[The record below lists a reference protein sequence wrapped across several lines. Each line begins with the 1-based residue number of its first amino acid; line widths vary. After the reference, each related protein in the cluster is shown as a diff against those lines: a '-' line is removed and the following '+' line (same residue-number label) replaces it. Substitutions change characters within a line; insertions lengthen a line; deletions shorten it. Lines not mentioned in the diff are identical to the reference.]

1 LAHAELDGQ
10 RYEYKDIFKFVAA
23 TVHAP
28 EPVCQLPN
36 ADLVALR
43 TAQVIEPDPMD
54 VPISLGHRALLTNH
68 ESPIALAYPATH
80 RNSLRYTSAPFSL
93 ESSEPMIRDQDML
106 DNLLATLDRFVTE
119 DLIPREREVVETGAI
134 PADVAKAMRE
144 MGLFGLTLPEA
155 YGGMGLTMEEEVAV
169 AFSLGRTSPAFRS
182 LIGSNN
188 GIGSLGIVTVGTE
201 EQKQTYL
208 PKLASGDLIGSF
220 ALTEPSSGSDSAAL
234 KTRADRQ
241 GDYYVLNGS
250 KRFIT
255 NAPHAGIFT
264 VFARTDQS
272 KAGSAGISAFLV
284 ERNAP
289 GLSLGAIDKKM
300 GQAGSVTCDVMFEN
314 CKVPA
319 SALLGKE
326 NEGFKIAMRTLDR
339 GRLHI
344 AAISVGAADRL
355 IDESVRFASE
365 RKQFG
370 EPIANFQLIQAML
383 ADSKTEAYAARCM
396 IVDAARKRDTGI
408 DITLEASASKLFAT
422 EMVGRVAD
430 RAVQIH
436 GGSGYIQE
444 YAVERFYRDVRL
456 FRLYEGTSQIQQ
468 LVIAK
473 RMLKD
478 FQK

>member
-1 LAHAELDGQ
+1 
-10 RYEYKDIFKFVAA
+10 
-23 TVHAP
+23 
-28 EPVCQLPN
+28 
-36 ADLVALR
+36 
-43 TAQVIEPDPMD
+43 
-54 VPISLGHRALLTNH
+54 
-68 ESPIALAYPATH
+68 
-80 RNSLRYTSAPFSL
+80 
-93 ESSEPMIRDQDML
+93 MIRDQEML
-106 DNLLATLDRFVTE
+106 DNLLSTLDRFVNE
-119 DLIPREREVVETGAI
+119 QLIPREKEVMETNAI
-134 PADVAKAMRE
+134 PKDIADAMRD
-144 MGLFGLTLPEA
+144 MGLFGLTLPEE
-155 YGGMGLTMEEEVAV
+155 YGGMGLTMEEEVMV

-182 LIGSNN
+182 LIGTNN
-188 GIGSLGIVTVGTE
+188 GIGTLGLVSQGTT
-201 EQKQTYL
+201 EQKQKYL
-208 PKLASGDLIGSF
+208 SKLASGELIASF
-220 ALTEPSSGSDSAAL
+220 ALTEPSVGSDSGSV
-234 KTRADRQ
+234 KTRADKQ
-241 GDYYVLNGS
+241 GDHYVLNGT

-255 NAPHAGIFT
+255 NAPNAGLFT

-272 KAGSAGISAFLV
+272 KAGGAGVSAFLV
-284 ERNAP
+284 ERNSP

-300 GQAGSVTCDVMFEN
+300 GQAGSVTCDVIFEN

-319 SALLGKE
+319 AQLLGKE
-326 NEGFKIAMRTLDR
+326 NEGFKIAMKTLDR

-344 AAISVGAADRL
+344 AAVATGAADRL
-355 IDESVRFASE
+355 IEESLRFASE

-396 IVDAARKRDTGI
+396 IVDAARKRDGGK
-408 DITLEASASKLFAT
+408 DITVEASASKLFAT

-468 LVIAK
+468 IVIAR

-478 FQK
+478 LQS